1 MKDLI
6 ICFSGTGNSYFVA
19 QKIAQSQNH
28 NNIIMLNE
36 LNNDNFSIPERLGIV
51 FPIHMSR
58 EPIIVEKKLKEILTE
73 IKDFSNLKYLYAIST
88 ASSNYPGWGHIRIEK
103 LFKDFGVATSYVN
116 NVKLPSNY
124 RIKTNE
130 KNNIALFNSA
140 TTKIDQIISDIN
152 EEKFKFPSFRL
163 FTRSYTNLTY
173 LFFRYYIRHY
183 SESFHVTDDCISCK
197 LCYKSCPANN
207 ITFEKGKPVF
217 HDNCYACTGCINT
230 CPTKAI
236 QKKRDNKTR
245 YKNPNGNFNHI
256 YRSE

>member
-58 EPIIVEKKLKEILTE
+58 EPIIVEKKLKELLTE
-73 IKDFSNLKYLYAIST
+73 IKNFSNLKYLYAIST

-124 RIKTNE
+124 RIKANE

-207 ITFEKGKPVF
+207 ITFENGKPVF

-236 QKKRDNKTR
+236 EKKRDNKTR

>member
-58 EPIIVEKKLKEILTE
+58 EPIIVEKKLKELLTE
-73 IKDFSNLKYLYAIST
+73 IKNFSNLKYLYAIST